1 MANEITTQI
10 SMSLANGSLTDSV
23 SSNFRT
29 NQATADAAGGS
40 QTIGF
45 ASHEAVVLGDVSSIG
60 PSVFKNL
67 DATHFVEIGIDD
79 TGTFVPIVKIMPG
92 EAALFQ
98 PASGV
103 VLYAKADTAA
113 VKIRRLIPSL

>member
-1 MANEITTQI
+1 MANEIRTQI
-10 SMSLANGSLTDSV
+10 SQSLTNGNLTDSV
-23 SSNFRT
+23 SLAFNT
-29 NQATADAAGGS
+29 DQATADAAGGS

-45 ASHEAVVLGDVSSIG
+45 AAHEAVVLGDVSSIG
-60 PSVFKNL
+60 PSYFANL
-67 DATHFVEIGIDD
+67 DATNFVELGIDD
-79 TGTFVPIVKIMPG
+79 TGTFVPIIKIMPG

-103 VLYAKADTAA
+103 TLYAQADTAA